1 MINYYAVLGLKR
13 GAGEK
18 EITKAYRLMALKY
31 HPDKRRGQEATTTS
45 DDEMFQKCKNAYQAL
60 MDPKIRAELDLQLV
74 AEEERKRRLEEMDEQ
89 RKEMRKELLER
100 ERGSQKIVQ
109 GKKQETTKK
118 PSFNQPAKPEYAL
131 LLKLRTGGPLPIN
144 SETLSAACAV
154 PCDAIQVDLESL
166 RALVQFGSASGA
178 AEVIQKIPF
187 DFVSGGDWYL
197 GVPPAD
203 LFKDSKEQKRAK
215 TTLSATA
222 TEAAPVYSKEKE
234 SSVLERL
241 RAAAAAKKQQ
251 QQ

>member
-13 GAGEK
+13 GASEK

-31 HPDKRRGQEATTTS
+31 HPDKRRPGNAAG
-45 DDEMFQKCKNAYQAL
+45 DDEMFQKCKTAYQSL
-60 MDPKIRAELDLQLV
+60 LDPKIRAELDLQLV
-74 AEEERKRRLEEMDEQ
+74 AEEERKRRLEEMSEQ
-89 RKEMRKELLER
+89 RKEMRRELLER
-100 ERGSQKIVQ
+100 ERGSQTVPVA
-109 GKKQETTKK
+109 TKK
-118 PSFNQPAKPEYAL
+118 EREHTYKFNEPKQAEYAL

-144 SETLSAACAV
+144 SETISAICSV
-154 PCDAIQVDLESL
+154 PPDAIQVDSESL
-166 RALVQFGSASGA
+166 RALVQFRSASEA
-178 AEVIQKIPF
+178 AEVLQKVPF

-203 LFKDSKEQKRAK
+203 LFKDLKEKRVKIGFESK
-215 TTLSATA
+215 

-251 QQ
+251 QPN